1 MMSASVFLLLNL
13 ALAFYNVGTIW
24 AHEID
29 IFRTWKLIGRAQ
41 FHQVQMS
48 HFRKIPYWI
57 FAPVGLALLG
67 NVALL
72 WYHPDN
78 SPRWGVWAAL
88 ALQLLSILLTAA
100 FWGQWQGRLARDERG
115 PGSPYLEKILRTH
128 WLRTALIN
136 GYALVFLFWTVKV
149 LG

>member
-1 MMSASVFLLLNL
+1 MSASVFLLLNL

-29 IFRTWKLIGRAQ
+29 IFRTWRLIGRAQ
-41 FHQVQMS
+41 FHDVQMV

-67 NVALL
+67 NIALL
-72 WYHPDN
+72 WYHPVG
-78 SPRWGVWAAL
+78 SPGWCGWAAL
-88 ALQLLSILLTAA
+88 VFQSLSILLTAA
-100 FWGQWQGRLARDERG
+100 FWGRWQGRLARDECG
-115 PGSPYLEKILRTH
+115 PESPYLAKILRTH